1 MSSRILFVLICLA
14 AGLWAFRHWRRTIQL
29 ALVLLVFEGALR
41 KWVLPGAQDLIYF
54 AKDGLLAAAYAGF
67 LASDGSRRARG
78 VVRDPLLIVLLGFSI
93 VIGAIEIFN
102 PHLPNILVGLLGFK
116 AYFFYVPLL
125 WVLPASFDSRAELW
139 RFLYLY
145 VLLAIPLGLLALLQF
160 GSPASSA
167 LNTYA
172 RTGGSTTAIS
182 TFGSSSYVRVTSTFS
197 YITGYVSYLFATALM
212 ILSLLSTIQWHFK
225 RYYILYGAF
234 GLTLIGMLVSGS
246 RAPVLMFAVTF
257 PLYWWMTTGRDRQ
270 NFLAITRVL
279 VVVGIFALVMAYA
292 ADDIV
297 DAFYGRASSAHDA
310 SGRILSPFLQPFEL
324 AGDAGVLGYGI
335 GATHQAA
342 SLLVDTGD
350 EPVSWLPGLIV
361 EDESGRVMIETGILG
376 FLAFYGLRL
385 YLVLVAF
392 RMAVQMHDR
401 FCRSVAVAC
410 LLFFLTHL
418 PTGIIFN
425 VTASLYFWFFGGMI
439 FLVARLDRQTEAVP
453 AVAPVRRPLPGRSDR
468 AVRSGTATALVSSG
482 PSGLTDGR

>member
-1 MSSRILFVLICLA
+1 MSSRLLFLAVAAA
-14 AGLWAFRHWRRTIQL
+14 AGLWSFRYWRRAVQL
-29 ALVLLVFEGALR
+29 AMVLLVVEGALR

-54 AKDGLLAAAYAGF
+54 AKDGLLLAAYAGF
-67 LASDGSRRARG
+67 LSSDGARRARG
-78 VVRDPLLIVLLGFSI
+78 VVRDPLLIGLIVFSTL
-93 VIGAIEIFN
+93 IGAIEIFN
-102 PHLPNILVGLLGFK
+102 PSLPSVLVGLLGFK

-125 WVLPASFDSRAELW
+125 WVVPATFESRADLW

-145 VLLAIPLGLLALLQF
+145 ALLAIPLGLLALLQF

-172 RTGGSTTAIS
+172 RTGGSTGAIS

-197 YITGYVSYLFATALM
+197 YITGYVSYLFATVLL

-225 RYYILYGAF
+225 RYYVLYGAF

-279 VVVGIFALVMAYA
+279 VVLGVFALILAYG

-297 DAFYGRASSAHDA
+297 NAFYGRAASSHDVA
-310 SGRILSPFLQPFEL
+310 GRILSPFLQPFEL
-324 AGDAGVLGYGI
+324 AGDSGLLGYGI

-342 SLLVDTGD
+342 SLLVSDGET
-350 EPVSWLPGLIV
+350 PVNWLPGLIV

-376 FLAFYGLRL
+376 FLAFYGIRI
-385 YLVLVAF
+385 YLVLMAF
-392 RMAVQMHDR
+392 RLAMGMRDR
-401 FCRSVAVAC
+401 FCRSIGVAC

-425 VTASLYFWFFGGMI
+425 VTASLYFWFFGGLL
-439 FLVARLDRQTEAVP
+439 FLVARLDQQ
-453 AVAPVRRPLPGRSDR
+453 
-468 AVRSGTATALVSSG
+468 TATMPSGARSRSHVAGRPARAMGSTASASLLPSSG
-482 PSGLTDGR
+482 R

>member
-1 MSSRILFVLICLA
+1 MGSRLLFVLVSLA
-14 AGLWAFRHWRRTIQL
+14 AGLWAFRHWRRTVQL

-54 AKDGLLAAAYAGF
+54 AKDGLLLAAYAGF
-67 LASDGSRRARG
+67 LASDGARRARNT
-78 VVRDPLLIVLLGFSI
+78 VRDPLLIGLILFSVL
-93 VIGAIEIFN
+93 IGAIEIFN
-102 PHLPNILVGLLGFK
+102 PHLPNVLVGLLGFK

-125 WVLPASFDSRAELW
+125 WVVPATFESRADLW

-145 VLLAIPLGLLALLQF
+145 TLLAIPLGLLALLQF
-160 GSPASSA
+160 GSPASSP

-172 RTGGSTTAIS
+172 RTGGSTAAIS

-225 RYYILYGAF
+225 RYYVVYGAL

-257 PLYWWMTTGRDRQ
+257 PLYWWMTARRDRQ

-279 VVVGIFALVMAYA
+279 VVVGVFALVLAYG

-297 DAFYGRASSAHDA
+297 NAFYGRAASAHDA
-310 SGRILSPFLQPFEL
+310 GGRILSPFLQPFEL
-324 AGDAGVLGYGI
+324 AGDAGILGYGI

-342 SLLVDTGD
+342 SLLVSDGET
-350 EPVSWLPGLIV
+350 PVNWLPGLIV

-376 FLAFYGLRL
+376 FLAFYGVRI
-385 YLVLVAF
+385 YLVLIAF
-392 RMAVQMHDR
+392 RMSVRTRDR
-401 FCRSVAVAC
+401 FCRSIAVAC

-418 PTGIIFN
+418 PSGIIFN
-425 VTASLYFWFFGGMI
+425 VTASLYFWFFGGLI
-439 FLVARLDRQTEAVP
+439 FLVERLDRQAAGASVGTRA
-453 AVAPVRRPLPGRSDR
+453 AAGWRSARRR
-468 AVRSGTATALVSSG
+468 AVGSAVSTSSV
-482 PSGLTDGR
+482 PSGSRS